1 MHDKSPTGETQLL
14 LLSPRPAAVGHGV
27 GTAQSVGPRLGRRHP
42 STCGEVT
49 PGGSKRPPRGER
61 WPRSSPAP
69 LQQRVVPHAITQELA
84 ALGSNSL
91 LPDASRRGGLKPTRL
106 GWGFNHSLVLLLPE
120 APRCSW
126 GACARRV
133 PLCRG
138 AEGRGQCAGVAR
150 STRQRC
156 THSPSGARRE
166 RRELRAAMRS
176 AASSC
181 CATAASGPLNVWE
194 ICQGCCASREC
205 LFACFRSGFH
215 KQGI

>member
-1 MHDKSPTGETQLL
+1 MELGHVGHPLRVSSIPTRRVRVHLVGCIKPEVPQLCSGDAIFLRDKSPTGETQLL

-91 LPDASRRGGLKPTRL
+91 LPDME
-106 GWGFNHSLVLLLPE
+106 V
-120 APRCSW
+120 
-126 GACARRV
+126 
-133 PLCRG
+133 
-138 AEGRGQCAGVAR
+138 
-150 STRQRC
+150 
-156 THSPSGARRE
+156 
-166 RRELRAAMRS
+166 
-176 AASSC
+176 
-181 CATAASGPLNVWE
+181 
-194 ICQGCCASREC
+194 
-205 LFACFRSGFH
+205 
-215 KQGI
+215 